1 MELLINKHKIKMGLT
16 DGEIKDL
23 KIDLENMA
31 NKVDS
36 KEREV

>member
-23 KIDLENMA
+23 KIGEDGIRKKL
-31 NKVDS
+31 
-36 KEREV
+36 